1 MPPVITAVAGICIGK
16 LRINGARDWPHSHS
30 LSKPVTAQPWYP
42 FVSSI
47 GMLNESLSPSC
58 FSRQRAPVCAESI
71 IGFINGKTAEKKCDY
86 SYIQPFQRCSPLE
99 DKKGIRLITFQLI
112 YRVSRAIEISR
123 EVAI

>member
-16 LRINGARDWPHSHS
+16 LRINGARARPI
-30 LSKPVTAQPWYP
+30 PTAFPNPSQRSRGILLFLPLEC
-42 FVSSI
+42 F
-47 GMLNESLSPSC
+47 NESLSPSC

-71 IGFINGKTAEKKCDY
+71 IGFINGKTAERKCDY
-86 SYIQPFQRCSPLE
+86 SYIQPFQRCSSLE

-123 EVAI
+123 EIAI